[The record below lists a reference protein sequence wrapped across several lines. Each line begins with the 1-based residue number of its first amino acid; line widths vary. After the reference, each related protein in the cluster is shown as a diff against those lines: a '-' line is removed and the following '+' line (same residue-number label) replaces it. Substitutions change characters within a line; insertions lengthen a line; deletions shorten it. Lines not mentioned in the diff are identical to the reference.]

1 MSLNEIEGKQLLA
14 AAGIV
19 TPKGV
24 LIGGPADVQEAMSGL
39 RFPVVVK
46 VVSRDIVHKSDSG
59 GVKVNLCSV
68 DDVEAAIKTMQ
79 SVPEIRNAN
88 VEGFLIEEMAGA
100 GQEIVIGGVED
111 PQFGPLIMV
120 GLGGIFVE
128 VLGDV
133 AFRICPISRLDAE
146 EMLADLKG
154 IAILD
159 GARGRAPVSRTS
171 VIEALLKI
179 GGQEGLLMRHRNDF
193 AEVDINPLI
202 VSASGAVAV
211 DARFILA
218 TSDRPQ

>member
-1 MSLNEIEGKQLLA
+1 MSLTEIEGKQLLA

-24 LIGGPADVQEAMSGL
+24 LIGGLADTQEALSGL
-39 RFPVVVK
+39 RYPVVVK
-46 VVSRDIVHKSDSG
+46 VVSKDIVHKSDSG
-59 GVKVNLCSV
+59 GVKINLRSV
-68 DDVEAAIKTMQ
+68 GDVGDAIKAMQ
-79 SVPEIRNAN
+79 NVPEIRNAN
-88 VEGFLIEEMAGA
+88 VEGFLIEEMAA
-100 GQEIVIGGVED
+100 PGQEIVIGGVED

-133 AFRICPISRLDAE
+133 TFRICPISRLDAE

-154 IAILD
+154 VALLE

-171 VIEALLKI
+171 IVEALLKI
-179 GGQEGLLMRHRNDF
+179 GGEDGLLMRHRDDF

-211 DARFILA
+211 DARFIL
-218 TSDRPQ
+218 SNPDHPR